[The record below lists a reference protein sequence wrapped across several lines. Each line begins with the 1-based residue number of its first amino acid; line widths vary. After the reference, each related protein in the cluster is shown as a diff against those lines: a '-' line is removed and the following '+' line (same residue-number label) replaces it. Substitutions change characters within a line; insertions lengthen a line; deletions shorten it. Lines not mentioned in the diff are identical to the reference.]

1 MGAASA
7 AWDRADDS
15 EAAADRHKCPFEAL
29 SRFLSARGLR
39 YMWRAAISG
48 GGAEGTMQQRWGL
61 PIVAWPS
68 RLRPNYWDGVA
79 LPLVLG
85 SVVLLA
91 WASRQ
96 MGAPYRLGQALAIS
110 LDPRYLPEYGLR
122 TVLRMALALAA
133 SLAFS
138 LAYAAFAAKSR
149 RAEKLLIPVLDI
161 LQSVPILGF
170 LSITVTGFIALFPG
184 SLMGYECAAIFAI
197 FTSQAWNMTFSLYQS
212 FIGVP
217 QDLREA
223 ARMYHLSPWQ
233 SFWQLEV
240 PFATPQLIWNMMMSV
255 SGGWFFVVASE
266 AISVNGQDVK
276 LPGIGSYIA
285 LAIEQRDLAAVGY
298 AILAMLVLILIYDQL
313 LFRPLLAWAQRFKV
327 EAVTQDEIEPPWFL
341 IMLQRARLFDVMR
354 SVFDEAAAL
363 LSRLAR
369 RAAPRRAGAHRLRF
383 GAAGARWADLVW
395 NGLLIAGVAYA
406 LIDIARFVDS
416 EVGLREVLHVL
427 LLGLCTLARVV
438 VLIALAAL
446 IWVPIGVW
454 IGLRPR
460 LARRVQPIVQF
471 LAAFPA
477 NLFFPVAVVAILR
490 FHLNVEIWVSPL
502 MILGTQW
509 YILFNVI
516 AGTLALPT
524 DYQFVASNLGVSR
537 FLWWRRL
544 ILPAIFPAFVTG
556 AVTASGGSWNASIV
570 AEIVRWG
577 NDTLVATGI
586 GAYIAEATEKG
597 DFPRIALG
605 ICVLCVYVLLFNR
618 LLWRRLYLLAEE
630 RLRLD

>member
-1 MGAASA
+1 MAWPRRFALHLPRRPKGSGDEGA
-7 AWDRADDS
+7 
-15 EAAADRHKCPFEAL
+15 
-29 SRFLSARGLR
+29 
-39 YMWRAAISG
+39 
-48 GGAEGTMQQRWGL
+48 MQQRWGL

-68 RLRPNYWDGVA
+68 RLRPNFWDGIA

-85 SVVLLA
+85 TLVLIA

-96 MGAPYRLGQALAIS
+96 MSVPYHMGEALPIS
-110 LDPRYLPEYGLR
+110 LDPRVLPEYGLR
-122 TVLRMALALAA
+122 TVLRMGLALAA
-133 SLAFS
+133 SLVFS
-138 LAYAAFAAKSR
+138 LAYAALAAKSR
-149 RAEKLLIPVLDI
+149 RAERLLIPVLDI

-184 SLMGYECAAIFAI
+184 SLLGYECAAIFAI

-223 ARMYHLSPWQ
+223 ARMYHLSAWQ

-240 PFATPQLIWNMMMSV
+240 PFALPNLVWNMMMSV

-266 AISVNGQDVK
+266 AISVAGQDVK

-285 LAIEQRDLAAVGY
+285 LAIDRRDLAAVGY

-327 EAVTQDEIEPPWFL
+327 EAIGTDEIEPPWFL
-341 IMLQRARLFDVMR
+341 TMLQRARLFDLLR
-354 SVFDEAAAL
+354 TLFDL
-363 LSRLAR
+363 LASLAS
-369 RAAPRRAGAHRLRF
+369 RAAKRASRPAQRVQRLPMPP
-383 GAAGARWADLVW
+383 AKWVDLVW
-395 NGLLIAGVAYA
+395 NLILLAGALYA
-406 LIDIARFVDS
+406 AAAIVLFVQS
-416 EVGLREVLHVL
+416 EVGWHEVLQVF
-427 LLGLCTLARVV
+427 LLGLITLARVV
-438 VLIALAAL
+438 ILIALAAL
-446 IWVPIGVW
+446 IWVPVGVW

-460 LARRVQPIVQF
+460 LARRVQPVVQF

-477 NLFFPVAVVAILR
+477 NLFFPVAVAGILR

-516 AGTLALPT
+516 AGTLALPS
-524 DYQFVASNLGVSR
+524 DYQFVASNLGLR
-537 FLWWRRL
+537 RWLWWRRL
-544 ILPAIFPAFVTG
+544 VLPGIFPAFVTG

-570 AEIVRWG
+570 SEVVKWG
-577 NDTLVATGI
+577 DDTLAATGI
-586 GAYIAEATEKG
+586 GAYIARETEQG

-605 ICVLCVYVLLFNR
+605 ISVLCLYVLVINR
-618 LLWRRLYLLAEE
+618 LLWRRLYNLAEE